1 MEEIAIRKARFTE
14 HQIIA
19 VLKSV
24 EAGRTVKDVCREA
37 GISEASYYNWKA
49 KFGGMEASDIKKMKD
64 LEDEN
69 RRLKQMFADLSL
81 ECRAL
86 KDVIGK
92 KALKPAIKRELVS
105 YLTAQFAMSLRQ
117 ACRILS
123 LSRTVFRYQPD
134 TQRDEP
140 VIMALTVAAERYPRY
155 GFKKL
160 FQVLRRQGKS
170 WNHKRVHRIYCLLKL
185 NFRRKGKQRL
195 PVRNP
200 VPLVTPEAMNQSWS
214 IDFMHDALVCG
225 RRFRTFN
232 VVDDFNREALA
243 IEIDLNIPAQRVVR
257 VLDRIVAN
265 RGYPLKM
272 RMDNGPEL
280 VSLTLAQ
287 WAQWAQWAEEHGVM
301 LEFIRPGKP
310 TQNAFIERFNRTY
323 RTEILDFYLFRTLNE
338 AREITE
344 RWLAE
349 YNGER
354 PHESLNNLTPKE
366 YRLMAE
372 TPEISKSAWN

>member
-1 MEEIAIRKARFTE
+1 MKKTRYTEEQIAFA
-14 HQIIA
+14 
-19 VLKSV
+19 LKQA
-24 EAGRTVKDVCREA
+24 ETGRTVKDVCREA

-49 KFGGMEASDIKKMKD
+49 KYGGMEASDIKKMKG

-69 RRLKQMFADLSL
+69 RRLKQMLADLSL

-86 KDVIGK
+86 KDVIEK
-92 KALKPAIKRELVS
+92 KALKSVIKRKLVS
-105 YLTAQFAMSLRQ
+105 YLTAQFAMNLRQ
-117 ACRILS
+117 ACRTLS
-123 LSRTVFRYQPD
+123 LSRTVYFYQPD
-134 TQRDEP
+134 TRRDEP
-140 VIMALTVAAERYPRY
+140 VIHALTELAERYPRD

-160 FQVLRRQGKS
+160 FQLLRRQG
-170 WNHKRVHRIYCLLKL
+170 NTRYHKRVHRIYCLLKL

-200 VPLVTPEAMNQSWS
+200 APLATPQALNESWP

-232 VVDDFNREALA
+232 GVDDFNREALA
-243 IEIDLNIPAQRVVR
+243 IEIDLNPPAQQVVR
-257 VLDRIVAN
+257 VLDRIVVN

-280 VSLTLAQ
+280 VSLAL
-287 WAQWAQWAEEHGVM
+287 AQWAEEHGVQ
-301 LEFIRPGKP
+301 LEFIKPGKP

-338 AREITE
+338 AQEITE
-344 RWLAE
+344 RWL
-349 YNGER
+349 
-354 PHESLNNLTPKE
+354 
-366 YRLMAE
+366 MAE
-372 TPEISKSAWN
+372 KPEISKSAWN

>member
-1 MEEIAIRKARFTE
+1 MPCAE
-14 HQIIA
+14 
-19 VLKSV
+19 
-24 EAGRTVKDVCREA
+24 
-37 GISEASYYNWKA
+37 
-49 KFGGMEASDIKKMKD
+49 
-64 LEDEN
+64 
-69 RRLKQMFADLSL
+69 RRH
-81 ECRAL
+81 R
-86 KDVIGK
+86 K

-105 YLTAQFAMSLRQ
+105 YLTAQFTMSIRQ
-117 ACRILS
+117 ACRTLS
-123 LSRTVFRYQPD
+123 LSRTVFRYLPD
-134 TQRDEP
+134 TRRDEA
-140 VIMALTVAAERYPRY
+140 VIQVLTEAAERYPRY

-160 FQVLRRQGKS
+160 FQVLRRQGHV

-200 VPLVTPEAMNQSWS
+200 VPLATPEALNQSWS
-214 IDFMHDALVCG
+214 IDFMHDALTCS

-232 VVDDFNREALA
+232 VVDDFNREALV
-243 IEIDLNIPAQRVVR
+243 IEIELNIPAQRVVR

-280 VSLTLAQ
+280 ISLALAQ
-287 WAQWAQWAEEHGVM
+287 WAEGHGVM
-301 LEFIRPGKP
+301 LEFIKPGKP

-338 AREITE
+338 VREITE
-344 RWLAE
+344 RWLNE
-349 YNGER
+349 YNSER
-354 PHESLNNLTPKE
+354 PHESLNNLTPEE

-372 TPEISKSAWN
+372 KPEISKSAWN

>member
-1 MEEIAIRKARFTE
+1 MRKARFTE

-24 EAGRTVKDVCREA
+24 ETGRTVKDVCREA

-49 KFGGMEASDIKKMKD
+49 KFGGMEAFDIKKMKD

-92 KALKPAIKRELVS
+92 KALKPAIKRELVG
-105 YLTAQFAMSLRQ
+105 YLTSQFTMSTRQ
-117 ACRILS
+117 ACRMLS
-123 LSRTVFRYQPD
+123 LSRTVYFYQPD
-134 TQRDEP
+134 TRRDEP
-140 VIMALTVAAERYPRY
+140 VIHALTELAERYPRY

-160 FQVLRRQGKS
+160 FQLLHRQGNT

-185 NFRRKGKQRL
+185 NFRRRGKQRL

-200 VPLVTPEAMNQSWS
+200 APLVRPEALNQSWS

-257 VLDRIVAN
+257 VLDRIAAN

-280 VSLTLAQ
+280 ISVAL
-287 WAQWAQWAEEHGVM
+287 AQWAEEHGVM
-301 LEFIRPGKP
+301 QEFIKPGKP
-310 TQNAFIERFNRTY
+310 TQNAFIGRFNRAY

-338 AREITE
+338 ARQITE
-344 RWLAE
+344 RWLTE
-349 YNGER
+349 YNSER
-354 PHESLNNLTPKE
+354 PHESLNNLIPEE

-372 TPEISKSAWN
+372 NPEVSKSAWN